1 MSEFFLALANIF
13 FPNVFETAKALF
25 FFFFLIETGK
35 HFKKALGHMP
45 AVKMDGVSQNFMKL
59 KNGNSWLLN

>member
-1 MSEFFLALANIF
+1 MFLKQL
-13 FPNVFETAKALF
+13 KQF

-59 KNGNSWLLN
+59 KNGNSWLLNYRRV